1 MARLCLKAAEL
12 FLKAAEQGDKD
23 GNAWLVLHQHC
34 LVSFD
39 TPKISMHSQA
49 IQPRHAADLRKWS
62 ISVEATETKLHHG
75 PHVPDGSFPDLL
87 APPIKPRCFFQVP
100 QDMQEGS
107 LWLEKVQT
115 SVFGSHHF
123 KHVLYTTIYQYY
135 PIFIY
140 HFVGIGPT
148 CRCLGPI
155 SICFFSHYFPGQH
168 HGFGRQQSEESMK
181 LSTSMLPRV
190 VAQGM
195 EKIICIVIRPACNL
209 ETWMDIGPH
218 PLRWLQQVEI
228 AFCRSSPKQN
238 RFECLLVNAGDVS
251 NRCTGIC
258 RMVSMAILTR
268 CHPILVWSGHVQ
280 MQKHVNCVSI

>member
-75 PHVPDGSFPDLL
+75 PHVPDGPFPDLL
-87 APPIKPRCFFQVP
+87 APPIRPRCIARCRKICRKVP
-100 QDMQEGS
+100 CGS
-107 LWLEKVQT
+107 KKCRPQCLAVII
-115 SVFGSHHF
+115 FN
-123 KHVLYTTIYQYY
+123 VLCTTMYQYY

-148 CRCLGPI
+148 CPCLGPI
-155 SICFFSHYFPGQH
+155 SICFFSHF
-168 HGFGRQQSEESMK
+168 FRDN
-181 LSTSMLPRV
+181 T
-190 VAQGM
+190 
-195 EKIICIVIRPACNL
+195 
-209 ETWMDIGPH
+209 MDLGGS
-218 PLRWLQQVEI
+218 R
-228 AFCRSSPKQN
+228 ARSP
-238 RFECLLVNAGDVS
+238 
-251 NRCTGIC
+251 
-258 RMVSMAILTR
+258 
-268 CHPILVWSGHVQ
+268 
-280 MQKHVNCVSI
+280 